1 MLEAKIGN
9 NRGRQVRPVWACNL
23 SRVRVLC
30 LEFYYNPIWKGV
42 HPLWPINI
50 KAAAD

>member
-9 NRGRQVRPVWACNL
+9 NRGRPVRPVRACNP

-30 LEFYYNPIWKGV
+30 LESYYNPIFEGV
-42 HPLWPINI
+42 RPPRPINI